1 MIRPDD
7 IELVADLAGEATV
20 VTRHFRGS
28 DNLYCVRLPSG
39 RTVHSSQGSTKI
51 VESGAMIAVK
61 TDPTHVVCF
70 YEDDTTR

>member
-28 DNLYCVRLPSG
+28 DNLYCVQLPSG
-39 RTVHSSQGSTKI
+39 RTVHSSQGSTRI
-51 VESGAMIAVK
+51 VEPGGRIALK

-70 YEDDTTR
+70 YEDEPTQ